1 METSKEKTVTRTAER
16 RTAAAIFIGATVAA
30 NAAFIGL
37 GTSFDYPDVLQKP
50 TGEILRMF
58 ADTRSSTMAWF
69 ALLALGAALLGPAA
83 VLLARQYDGAAARWS
98 ARLGVAAAVVQ
109 VIGLSRWFLLV
120 PGIAARASDS
130 GSNAAQRA
138 DALAAFEAAHRILGG
153 FVGETLGYAFTAAWT
168 VTVLIMVGRTLGRK
182 WFTLL
187 GYASAVLIALGIF
200 VPLGLPGAD
209 MANFIGYVVW
219 SVWVIILAVKLLT
232 GEKPLPLVTP
242 EPAPGAV

>member
-1 METSKEKTVTRTAER
+1 MVTRITER

-50 TGEILRMF
+50 TVEILRMF
-58 ADTRSSTMAWF
+58 LETQRSTEAWF
-69 ALLALGAALLGPAA
+69 AVLALGAALLGPAA

-98 ARLGVAAAVVQ
+98 ARLGIAAAVVQ

-130 GSNAAQRA
+130 GSTAAQRA
-138 DALAAFEAAHRILGG
+138 DAFAAFETAHRILGG

-168 VTVLIMVGRTLGRK
+168 IAVLTMVGPTLGRR
-182 WFTLL
+182 WFTVL
-187 GYASAVLIALGIF
+187 GYTSAALIALGIL
-200 VPLGLPGAD
+200 VPLGVPGAD
-209 MANFIGYVVW
+209 MANFIGYIAW
-219 SVWVIILAVKLLT
+219 SVWVIILAVKILAR
-232 GEKPLPLVTP
+232 EKPLPLTNPRFTP
-242 EPAPGAV
+242 AA

>member
-1 METSKEKTVTRTAER
+1 MER
-16 RTAAAIFIGATVAA
+16 RAAAAIFIGATVAA

-50 TGEILRMF
+50 TDEILRMF
-58 ADTRSSTMAWF
+58 LDTKASTMAWF
-69 ALLALGAALLGPAA
+69 AVLTLGAALLGPAA

-109 VIGLSRWFLLV
+109 VAGLSRWFLLV

-130 GSNAAQRA
+130 GATAAERA
-138 DALAAFEAAHRILGG
+138 DAVEAFEAAHRILGG

-168 VTVLIMVGRTLGRK
+168 ITVLIMVGPTLGRM

-187 GYASAVLIALGIF
+187 GYASAALIALGIF
-200 VPLGLPGAD
+200 IPLGLPGAD

-219 SVWVIILAVKLLT
+219 SVWVIILAVKLLG
-232 GEKPLPLVTP
+232 GEKPLPLGNP
-242 EPAPGAV
+242 GPAPSGV